1 VRSSSILADLAPT
14 SYSGTLRVVSA
25 VESRPKNIMSSHP
38 TTAVSSGTFKLN
50 PAQALKAST
59 AMVSLCTLSRELS

>member
-1 VRSSSILADLAPT
+1 
-14 SYSGTLRVVSA
+14 VSA
-25 VESRPKNIMSSHP
+25 VESRPTNIMSSHP
-38 TTAVSSGTFKLN
+38 TAAISSGTFKPN